1 MERNWRPAQV
11 KYDEIN
17 CLTWLYRNKKNSG
30 KHFVVILFYITV
42 VIQSNFREI
51 LVVHNRTC
59 YHCKLKIFPREI
71 KFCSK
76 KSIGASTCPI
86 RTLHYSSTNE
96 IDRGIEVKVTI
107 GARLIFQAA
116 AKTKWK
122 ITSYHSYTK
131 NIGKRETQ
139 NKGQP
144 KTLYDWH
151 KQRKKYEKK
160 QQNIDESNVSKN
172 KENLMKKRQRQK
184 N

>member
-11 KYDEIN
+11 KYEEIN

-76 KSIGASTCPI
+76 KTGASTCPI
-86 RTLHYSSTNE
+86 HTLHYSSTNE
-96 IDRGIEVKVTI
+96 INWSWGIEVKVTI
-107 GARLIFQAA
+107 GARWIFQAA
-116 AKTKWK
+116 AKIKWK
-122 ITSYHSYTK
+122 ITSYHNYKK

-144 KTLYDWH
+144 KTLYKWH
-151 KQRKKYEKK
+151 KQRK
-160 QQNIDESNVSKN
+160 N
-172 KENLMKKRQRQK
+172 MKKSSRISMKIMLVKTKRT
-184 N
+184 